1 MTEDKKEEIPIE
13 KLKEIQLPNI
23 TSTIKV
29 DISIDNLI
37 DDMLK
42 TKTNDEIKAIGKKLI
57 KRAKNKAYAEKNKD
71 KLKKYY
77 KRNLKICE
85 CGEEVR
91 EYSLERHLT
100 SKKHKLCMK
109 NVEKIKTLT
118 EAFKKDRNKY
128 DKDLDP
134 FRSEII

>member
-57 KRAKNKAYAEKNKD
+57 KRAKNKAYAEK
-71 KLKKYY
+71 
-77 KRNLKICE
+77 
-85 CGEEVR
+85 
-91 EYSLERHLT
+91 
-100 SKKHKLCMK
+100 
-109 NVEKIKTLT
+109 KT
-118 EAFKKDRNKY
+118 N
-128 DKDLDP
+128 
-134 FRSEII
+134 